1 MQSSTPPPRLSM
13 HMGELLEGRYRV
25 LDVIGRGGHGVVYKG
40 WDEEA
45 QREVAIKFL
54 HPEIAADPEYNVRL
68 LREAQACAKLAGT
81 AAIQIFALRTDPSTG
96 ALFEVMELL
105 EGRDLEEHLHAWESQ
120 GKFVPVAHLSAIFDP
135 IVYTLE
141 QAHSMGIVHRDLK
154 PQNVYLTKT
163 QQVKLLDFGLAKMLK
178 ASPLTREGMVAG
190 SPSYIAPEVWRGDPR
205 KLDHRIDVYSL
216 GALIYR
222 VLGGQPPFTGTL
234 IDLMQAALGAE
245 RPSLYALRPELGPDV
260 DFWVKQA
267 LAIQPDHRFQKVSGM
282 WNALKAIVPMG

>member
-1 MQSSTPPPRLSM
+1 MQGSTPPARLSM

-25 LDVIGRGGHGVVYKG
+25 QDVIGRGGHGVVYKG

-81 AAIQIFALRTDPSTG
+81 AAIQIYALRTDPVTG
-96 ALFEVMELL
+96 SLFEVMELL

-120 GKFVPVAHLSAIFDP
+120 GKFVPLEHLTAIFEP

-141 QAHSMGIVHRDLK
+141 QAHGMGIVHRDLK
-154 PQNVYLTKT
+154 PQNVYLTKN
-163 QQVKLLDFGLAKMLK
+163 QQVKLLDFGLAKMMK

-216 GALIYR
+216 GALMFR
-222 VLGGQPPFTGTL
+222 VIGGQPPFKGSL
-234 IDLMQAALGAE
+234 IELMQAARGAE
-245 RPSLYALRPELGPDV
+245 RPSLRALRKELPPDV
-260 DFWVKQA
+260 DDWVKQA
-267 LAIQPDHRFQKVSGM
+267 LAIQPDHRFQKVTGM
-282 WNALKAIVPMG
+282 WAALRTILKL

>member
-1 MQSSTPPPRLSM
+1 MQGSIPPARLSM
-13 HMGELLEGRYRV
+13 HMGELLDGRYRV
-25 LDVIGRGGHGVVYKG
+25 MDVIGRGGHGVVYKG
-40 WDEEA
+40 WDEDA
-45 QREVAIKFL
+45 QRDVAIKFL

-105 EGRDLEEHLHAWESQ
+105 EGRDLEEHLEAWESQ
-120 GKFVPVAHLSAIFDP
+120 GKFVPLEHLTAIFDP

-154 PQNVYLTKT
+154 PQNVYLTKS
-163 QQVKLLDFGLAKMLK
+163 QQVKLLDFGLAKMMK

-216 GALIYR
+216 GALMFR
-222 VLGGQPPFTGTL
+222 VLGGQPPFKGSL
-234 IDLMQAALGAE
+234 IELMQAALGAE
-245 RPSLYALRPELGPDV
+245 RPSLHALRKELPPDI
-260 DFWVKQA
+260 DEWVKQA
-267 LAIQPDHRFQKVSGM
+267 LAIQPDHRFQKVTGM
-282 WNALKAIVPMG
+282 WTALRSILKL